1 MYSAKLRGPVQVP
14 LALLARW
21 YNSRVNPGRLF
32 LSFAGLAGG
41 GALIYLG
48 LKSNGIIE
56 PQRAEGAS
64 FIMNTFTTTGTKED
78 FIRGLMS
85 AAAQADSSLTPRTRL
100 LLAVWAAH
108 ESGWGKTKQAK
119 TAFNMWNITAGS
131 AWLNAKKPVQ
141 AGNDTEYTPGSAEAK
156 KIRQWWRK
164 YGSLTESV
172 SDMLSFLKNSGYVNY
187 REAYQQLLRG
197 DVNFV
202 TTLGVFERAPDK
214 TVYRVENRPNTAGFY
229 TMPRSEYLAST
240 KKLTV
245 DGEAIV
251 LKANIAGLMSGTQ
264 S

>member
-1 MYSAKLRGPVQVP
+1 
-14 LALLARW
+14 
-21 YNSRVNPGRLF
+21 VNPGRLF
-32 LSFAGLAGG
+32 LSFAGLAGS

-56 PQRAEGAS
+56 PQRGEGAS
-64 FIMNTFTTTGTKED
+64 FILDTFTTTGTKED
-78 FIRGLMS
+78 FIRSVMS
-85 AAAQADSSLTPRTRL
+85 AAARADSSLPSQTRL

-119 TAFNMWNITAGS
+119 EAFNLWNISAGS

-141 AGNDTEYTPGSAEAK
+141 AGNDTEFTPGSAEAK

-164 YGSLTESV
+164 YPTLDASV

-187 REAYQQLLRG
+187 REAYQQLLNGETR
-197 DVNFV
+197 FV
-202 TTLGVFERAPDK
+202 ETLGVFERAPDK
-214 TVYRVENRPNTAGFY
+214 TIIRVENRPNTAGFY

-240 KKLTV
+240 NKLLV
-245 DGEAIV
+245 EGRAIV
-251 LKANIAGLMSGTQ
+251 TKAAIAGLMSGTQ